1 MKEKFKWDVK
11 MYIVLS
17 EKKMFKISMVDNM
30 KLPLFPE
37 FTNKINK

>member
-1 MKEKFKWDVK
+1 
-11 MYIVLS
+11 MYIILS

-30 KLPLFPE
+30 KFPTFPE